1 LTRCDRLL
9 RQIVVVCQVV
19 EALRFVA
26 VVVLFTSLLV
36 LATFANLQAD
46 VELTVVKLFG
56 VGPAGYTRSDRQPC
70 QLLVTD
76 ADGFFGG
83 RVGNVEA
90 HEHFT
95 TLRPFRSGD
104 GSDESEALASS
115 TGGSGSRLA
124 QDRFVPTTRQDVVLR
139 SGRIVFSSI
148 ESKQSHY
155 WIPLILL
162 MM

>member
-1 LTRCDRLL
+1 
-9 RQIVVVCQVV
+9 VVVCQVV

-26 VVVLFTSLLV
+26 VVVLFASLLV

-56 VGPAGYTRSDRQPC
+56 VSPAGYASSDRQAR

-104 GSDESEALASS
+104 GCDESETLA
-115 TGGSGSRLA
+115 TGSGSSGSRVA
-124 QDRFVPTTRQDVVLR
+124 QNRFVPTARQDVILR
-139 SGRIVFSSI
+139 SWRIVFSSI

-155 WIPLILL
+155 
-162 MM
+162 